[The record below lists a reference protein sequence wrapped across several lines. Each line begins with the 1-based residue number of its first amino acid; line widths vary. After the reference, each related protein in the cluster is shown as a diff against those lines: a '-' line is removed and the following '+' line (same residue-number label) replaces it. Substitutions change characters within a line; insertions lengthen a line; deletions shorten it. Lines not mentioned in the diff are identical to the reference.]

1 MLLGFFF
8 GGVRGKSVLPS
19 LDVLTHDIVHCP
31 LSIVLSLSF
40 SPSRVC
46 VCVKRDDECGC

>member
-31 LSIVLSLSF
+31 LSSLSLSL
-40 SPSRVC
+40 PRVC